1 MSNTVGIPPDPA
13 EIPTNSIRKQ
23 AEGRQF
29 ALGRSDEAIKRVS
42 AGVFWSIWRD
52 GGNEMMKRSATLA
65 QIYREASEEIMFMA
79 EAERAAPPNMIALC
93 LAIVQD
99 AASEPEV
106 GYTSVS
112 VELIDRLRNELRY
125 HGYLKGP
132 TQ

>member
-93 LAIVQD
+93 LAIAGCSVRTG
-99 AASEPEV
+99 SRLHIGV
-106 GYTSVS
+106 GGTH
-112 VELIDRLRNELRY
+112 R
-125 HGYLKGP
+125 P
-132 TQ
+132 APQ